1 MIGLDTNVLVC
12 FLVRDHPAQYERSR
26 HLIETQVAS
35 GQPVFVS
42 LVIQPLLIF
51 SGLVYILV

>member
-12 FLVRDHPAQYERSR
+12 FLVRDHPTQYEKSR

-35 GQPVFVS
+35 GQPVFVN
-42 LVIQPLLIF
+42 LLIRH
-51 SGLVYILV
+51 L